1 MRSEIR
7 KSFFSHHFFTSKNCV
22 NIPTVIFWNKAGNLN
37 MTDLMKSGYLFSVRY
52 CQNLNFDM
60 PEIIPVF
67 TVYERPLSPAP
78 NLAPLRSAIGMM
90 ESWVLEHWNGGF
102 RESKRILLYWFSRN
116 IGVFSGAK
124 AENGCLMGIIIKC
137 RYNIFL

>member
-1 MRSEIR
+1 
-7 KSFFSHHFFTSKNCV
+7 
-22 NIPTVIFWNKAGNLN
+22 

-90 ESWVLEHWNGGF
+90 EQWNDGIMGSGILELWV
-102 RESKRILLYWFSRN
+102 
-116 IGVFSGAK
+116 
-124 AENGCLMGIIIKC
+124 
-137 RYNIFL
+137 